1 MRMKSGQSDLL
12 IWVFESVRIV
22 IPASLSNCETLSI
35 GKWQKG
41 GKSEVKYMNTKLTQ
55 QTQK

>member
-1 MRMKSGQSDLL
+1 MKSGQSDLL